1 MNKMEMV
8 AAIAEKTGLTKKD
21 AEAAFEATFD
31 VITEQLMQN
40 QRVQISG
47 FGVFEVKQ
55 REARVG
61 RNPHTK
67 EEIQIPA
74 SRQPAFKASKALK
87 QKVAE

>member
-1 MNKMEMV
+1 MNKVEMV

-21 AEAAFEATFD
+21 AETAFEATFD
-31 VITEQLMQN
+31 VITNQLMQN

>member
-1 MNKMEMV
+1 MNKVEMV

-31 VITEQLMQN
+31 VITNQLMQN

-74 SRQPAFKASKALK
+74 SRVASFKVGKALK
-87 QKVAE
+87 DAIAK